1 MLYDDIDDK
10 RFKDAKTINTTGAS
24 ITAKKQFEKPD
35 DLPGTGQRVIE
46 ETPIVKSA
54 KTQYTEK
61 EYQVKHIRSVMEDID
76 TSKIIATSDDES
88 QALEPAK
95 I

>member
-54 KTQYTEK
+54 KT
-61 EYQVKHIRSVMEDID
+61 
-76 TSKIIATSDDES
+76 
-88 QALEPAK
+88 
-95 I
+95 